1 MNMLRRLLVV
11 ALILA
16 FASTAAAMDFGGT
29 KGVWVIGGY
38 GGLGVGLGERFEE
51 KTSDFGNFTI
61 TEQNKLGLDFGAKV
75 YYGIG
80 GRFLLGLAGDFQRI
94 KYERKDSTTY
104 PYEVEEI
111 SQTDT
116 WIAVNANLLYMFP
129 EMGRFTPCVEG
140 GPGLYFDPND
150 RTGGFGGGVS
160 LFYSANSTLVIEV
173 GTRMHVVLS
182 DKAVTYLQF
191 RAGVAFGFG
200 GFRP

>member
-1 MNMLRRLLVV
+1 MLRRLLVG

-16 FASTAAAMDFGGT
+16 FASVATAMDFGGT
-29 KGVWVIGGY
+29 SGYWMIGGY
-38 GGLGVGLGERFEE
+38 GGLGVGLGDRFKET
-51 KTSDFGNFTI
+51 KHYIDDLTI
-61 TEQNKLGLDFGAKV
+61 TEQNKLGLDFGAKL

-80 GRFLLGLAGDFQRI
+80 GTFLIGAAADFQKIEYKRRDTNSSTHEVVDI
-94 KYERKDSTTY
+94 K
-104 PYEVEEI
+104 
-111 SQTDT
+111 QTDT
-116 WIAVNANLLYMFP
+116 WMAFNASLLYLFP
-129 EMGRFTPCVEG
+129 EMGKFTPCVEA

-150 RTGGFGGGVS
+150 RTGGFAGGISVY
-160 LFYSANSTLVIEV
+160 YSTNSALLIEV